1 MPLGRNIGVVALEGH
16 FTYPDIVAL
25 HITNR
30 TTVNGHLDIVYYCV
44 YTDNSLLLGVSAMIC
59 PVCKNDMI
67 DVEHERIE
75 LDYCTNCHGVWFD
88 AEELE
93 LLLESM
99 GVENHGLDLDNIW
112 HSPETETEEKKRKC
126 SICGQKMKKA
136 AIGKEPEVLIDVCPQ
151 GDGLWF
157 DGGEVGHLITRIAKK
172 PSAKPDS
179 EARVITFLGEVFHA
193 QE

>member
-1 MPLGRNIGVVALEGH
+1 
-16 FTYPDIVAL
+16 
-25 HITNR
+25 
-30 TTVNGHLDIVYYCV
+30 
-44 YTDNSLLLGVSAMIC
+44 MIC

-99 GVENHGLDLDNIW
+99 DIKNHDLALDDIW

-136 AIGKEPEVLIDVCPQ
+136 AIGKEPEILIDVCPQ

-157 DGGEVGHLITRIAKK
+157 DGGEVGHLITRIAKN